1 MKVLIK
7 GAGDLASGIACRLHH
22 CCMDVVMTEI
32 GILTTVRLT
41 VAFSPAIYEG
51 IAEVEGI
58 EGVRC
63 DSLEEMVIAVAE
75 RKIPVLEDPECQLA
89 MEWRPDVVVDA
100 IIAKKNLGT
109 TIRDAKI
116 VIGVG
121 PGFTAGAD
129 CHCVVE
135 TKRGH
140 DLGRVLWKAV
150 QSRILEF
157 RE

>member
-1 MKVLIK
+1 
-7 GAGDLASGIACRLHH
+7 
-22 CCMDVVMTEI
+22 
-32 GILTTVRLT
+32 
-41 VAFSPAIYEG
+41 
-51 IAEVEGI
+51 
-58 EGVRC
+58 
-63 DSLEEMVIAVAE
+63 MVIAVAE
-75 RKIPVLEDPECQLA
+75 QKIPVLEDPECQLA

-135 TKRGH
+135 TKRAG
-140 DLGRVLWKAV
+140 LVIWWKKASWWAW
-150 QSRILEF
+150 QERIQFMRKFQE
-157 RE
+157 